1 MTLWGARALD
11 VRASSVR
18 KLLKSARMLALQ
30 SHLCGTWIDAKGNAT
45 LVNPAT
51 EEVIARAGTEG
62 VDFTAARDFARDVGG
77 PALRAMTFKQRGEV
91 IKAMSRALH
100 AKRDALLDCAIESG
114 GVTRSDAK
122 FDLDGATGTLAFY
135 AELGEKLGDARVL
148 EDGEAF
154 QLARSPRL
162 FGAHAYVSRRGV
174 AVHVNAFNFP
184 AWGLAEKAACALL
197 AGMPVISKPATSTA
211 LLSFRIV
218 EILVAEK
225 ILPEGALSFVAGSTG
240 NLLDLLDGQDVLAFT
255 GSSATGS
262 TLRSGKAV
270 IAHNVRVNVEADS
283 LNAAVLG
290 PDVDESSDTFNL
302 FVGDVVRDIT
312 QKTGQKCTAI
322 RRVYAPKE
330 RIDAVIAAIEDRL
343 ARVKVGDPSKEEVTM
358 GPVATAQQ
366 LRDVREGIKKLAT
379 VARVVR
385 GGADPIEGFGAPAGK
400 GYFVA
405 PTLLAC
411 DTPSASD
418 PIHNHEVF
426 GPCATVMRFDGT
438 ADDAS
443 RLVRAGGGG
452 LVASVYSD
460 DRDFIAR
467 TVLGIAPAQGRVTIG
482 SAKIAGQ
489 AIPPGT
495 VMPSLIHG
503 GPGRAGGGEEL
514 GGTRGLELYMHR
526 VALQGDRALV
536 EACLKNG

>member
-1 MTLWGARALD
+1 MIE
-11 VRASSVR
+11 
-18 KLLKSARMLALQ
+18 LKS
-30 SHLCGTWIDAKGNAT
+30 HLGGNWVAGHGKPAT

-51 EEVIARAGTEG
+51 EAEIARIAGGE
-62 VDFTAARDFARDVGG
+62 VDFAAARAYARDVGG
-77 PALRAMTFKQRGEV
+77 AALRALGFRQRGELL
-91 IKAMSRALH
+91 KAMSRTLH

-122 FDLDGATGTLAFY
+122 FDVDGAIGTLAYY
-135 AELGEKLGDARVL
+135 AELGEKLGDARIL

-154 QLARSPRL
+154 QLGRSPRL
-162 FGAHAYVSRRGV
+162 FGAHAFVSRLGV

-218 EILVAEK
+218 ELLVTEK
-225 ILPEGALSFVAGSTG
+225 VLPEGALSFIAGSTG
-240 NLLDLLDGQDVLAFT
+240 NLLELLDGQDVLAFT
-255 GSSATGS
+255 GSSTTGS
-262 TLRSGKAV
+262 LLRSGKSV
-270 IAHNVRVNVEADS
+270 VAHNVPVNVEADS

-290 PDVDESSDTFNL
+290 LDADPSSDTFNL
-302 FVGDVVRDIT
+302 FVGDVVRDMT

-322 RRVYAPKE
+322 RRVYVPKDRVDAVVDALKE
-330 RIDAVIAAIEDRL
+330 RL
-343 ARVKVGDPSKEEVTM
+343 ALVKVGDPSKDEVTM

-366 LRDVREGIKKLAT
+366 LRDVRAGIDKLAT
-379 VARVVR
+379 VARVVL
-385 GGADPIEGFGAPAGK
+385 GGSGAVEGLGAPAGK

-405 PTLLAC
+405 PTLLVGES
-411 DTPSASD
+411 PRPGD
-418 PIHNHEVF
+418 PVHTHEVF
-426 GPCATVMRFDGT
+426 GPCATVMPY
-438 ADDAS
+438 ADAADAA

-452 LVASVYSD
+452 LVSSVYSD
-460 DRDFIAR
+460 DRELIQSV
-467 TVLGIAPAQGRVTIG
+467 VLGIAPSHGRVTIG

-495 VMPSLIHG
+495 VMPSLLHG

-514 GGTRGLELYMHR
+514 GGQRGLAFYMHR

-536 EACLKNG
+536 EATLGKR

>member
-1 MTLWGARALD
+1 MIE
-11 VRASSVR
+11 
-18 KLLKSARMLALQ
+18 LKS
-30 SHLCGTWIDAKGNAT
+30 HVGGNWVAGQGKHTT

-51 EEVIARAGTEG
+51 EAELAKVSSDG
-62 VDFTAARDFARDVGG
+62 VDFAAARAYARDVGG
-77 PALRAMTFKQRGEV
+77 PGLRAMSFAQRGAML
-91 IKAMSRALH
+91 KAMSGVIH
-100 AKRDALLDCAIESG
+100 KNRDALLDCGIESG

-122 FDLDGATGTLAFY
+122 FDVDGAIGTLAYY
-135 AELGEKLGDARVL
+135 ADLGAQLGEAKLL

-162 FGAHAYVSRRGV
+162 FGAHAWVSRLGV

-211 LLSFRIV
+211 LLSFRMM
-218 EILVAEK
+218 ELLVSEK
-225 ILPEGALSFVAGSTG
+225 ILPEGALSFIAGSTG

-255 GSSATGS
+255 GSSNTGAM
-262 TLRSGKAV
+262 LRGGKSV
-270 IAHNVRVNVEADS
+270 VAHNVRVNVEADS

-290 PDVDESSDTFNL
+290 PDADDSSDTFNL
-302 FVGDVVRDIT
+302 FLGDVVRDMT

-322 RRVYAPKE
+322 RRVYVPKDRVGAVVDAIKE
-330 RIDAVIAAIEDRL
+330 RL
-343 ARVKVGDPSKEEVTM
+343 AQVKVGDPSKEEVTM

-366 LRDVREGIKKLAT
+366 LRDVREGIGKLAS
-379 VARVVR
+379 VAKIAA
-385 GGADPIEGFGAPAGK
+385 GGAGAIADK

-405 PTLLAC
+405 PTLLVC
-411 DTPSASD
+411 ESPSASD

-426 GPCATVMRFDGT
+426 GPCATVMPYDGT
-438 ADDAS
+438 ADDAT

-452 LVASVYSD
+452 LVSSIYSD
-460 DRDFIAR
+460 DRDFIQGA
-467 TVLGIAPAQGRVTIG
+467 VMGVAPSHGRVTIG
-482 SAKIAGQ
+482 SAKVAGQ

-514 GGTRGLELYMHR
+514 GGKRGLAFYMHR

-536 EACLKNG
+536 EAALGKR